1 MTGRPLLFPQCLRFH
16 KALFNY
22 LFYKLYLQWAKN
34 PLFTGSLEPN
44 LQGFALNLQGFA
56 LQLTRFCAELARL
69 CASNLQGFALNK
81 QYSASDNQSQN
92 TTSEDKSV
100 NEFNKRPILE
110 VCQEKVTLHQTSL
123 SLDKKSV
130 EYGQYWFYASGCNC
144 HNM

>member
-1 MTGRPLLFPQCLRFH
+1 MSGGPLLFPQCSRFH

-69 CASNLQGFALNK
+69 CAELARLCASNLQGFALNK
-81 QYSASDNQSQN
+81 QYTVQAIINPKTPREKAEVLTELTNSRFWRFA
-92 TTSEDKSV
+92 K
-100 NEFNKRPILE
+100 KR
-110 VCQEKVTLHQTSL
+110 
-123 SLDKKSV
+123 
-130 EYGQYWFYASGCNC
+130 
-144 HNM
+144 

>member
-1 MTGRPLLFPQCLRFH
+1 MSGEPLLFPQCSRFH

-22 LFYKLYLQWAKN
+22 LFYKLYLHWAKN

-44 LQGFALNLQGFA
+44 LQGFALNLQAFA
-56 LQLTRFCAELARL
+56 LQLARFCAELARL

-100 NEFNKRPILE
+100 NEFNKRSILE

-123 SLDKKSV
+123 SLDKKSD